1 MNIKKLREIASA
13 ATPGPLFE
21 MDGERILVN
30 LEQLPT
36 NANGLLAEVGDPTKM
51 EPMGRQ
57 TPQTNA
63 NAKFIATFNPETV
76 LRLLDMIERYQAALK
91 FYADRKNWAGESYK
105 SECLD
110 KIKNDVVDDGFA
122 CPSGG
127 ARARE
132 ALRADAEE
140 NKP

>member
-1 MNIKKLREIASA
+1 MTAPLDIKKLREIASA
-13 ATPGPLFE
+13 ATPGPWFE

-76 LRLLDMIERYQAALK
+76 LRLLDTIERYEAALNEIA
-91 FYADRKNWAGESYK
+91 FSGDLASGEGIYK
-105 SECLD
+105 AEC
-110 KIKNDVVDDGFA
+110 
-122 CPSGG
+122 
-127 ARARE
+127 ARE